1 MGISIGQVKVNN
13 KSNEITA
20 IPELLDLIDI
30 SGLFV
35 TIDAIGTQTNIAN
48 KIIDKKGNYI
58 LKVKTIKEIY

>member
-30 SGLFV
+30 LGLFV

-48 KIIDKKGNYI
+48 KIIDKKVI
-58 LKVKTIKEIY
+58 IF

>member
-30 SGLFV
+30 SGLFLPLMQLEHKLILLIKSLIKKV
-35 TIDAIGTQTNIAN
+35 
-48 KIIDKKGNYI
+48 IIF
-58 LKVKTIKEIY
+58 

>member
-20 IPELLDLIDI
+20 IPELLDFIDI

-35 TIDAIGTQTNIAN
+35 TIDAIGTQTNITN
-48 KIIDKKGNYI
+48 KIIDKKVI
-58 LKVKTIKEIY
+58 IF

>member
-30 SGLFV
+30 LGLFV

-48 KIIDKKGNYI
+48 KI
-58 LKVKTIKEIY
+58 LVKN